1 MEPQVIYRRW
11 RPRTLSE
18 VVGQETITTT
28 LRNAVRTGR
37 VGHAY
42 LFSGPR
48 GTGKTS
54 TGRILARAVNCANP
68 VDGEP
73 CGACEAC
80 LSISRGETL
89 DIIEIDAASN
99 RSVDDIRMLRE
110 RVGYAAANLR
120 RKVYIIDEVHML
132 TEVAS
137 NALLKTLEEPPPHV
151 MFVLATTELHKVLP
165 TIASRCQCFAFKR
178 LAFGAIVAKLKRV
191 CETETIEA
199 ADETLALIARAAGGS
214 LRDAENLL
222 QQLIASHGVSLS
234 PTDVRE
240 ELGVVEDANVL
251 RLAQCIISRDL
262 SGGLRLLHQTV
273 DGGVD
278 ARHLGRQI
286 VEWLHD
292 MVLIKSGCREL
303 LDVGPEQ
310 LDAMQ
315 RLVGDIRIEDLARAM
330 KHFSAATTND
340 GSRQLLSLELALVDW
355 SVLSPVAAPATE
367 REREDARP
375 ARAPVRTA
383 PRSASSR
390 AGARGPATAAAGAEA
405 TRAARAASPAGGVA
419 DAVYHGE
426 VRSSEGGMV
435 EAAAGT
441 NAEAAGQP
449 AVAAAPPVQPP
460 ASPGGG
466 GGVAGEAASAPAAAE
481 PVDTSELGRVR
492 ARWKDYVDSLRGLGS
507 AGNLD
512 AFLRSACEP
521 AALEK
526 DVLVLRF
533 AHEFHRSKIEDPKYC
548 HIVEEQ
554 LQRFYGHPYRVS
566 CILGGQTDSAAQ
578 PVPPPARSLV
588 DVLKAEGGKVT
599 RQVPPP
605 VREGGDRA

>member
-11 RPRTLSE
+11 RPHTLSE

-54 TGRILARAVNCANP
+54 TGRILAKAVNCTNP

-80 LSISRGETL
+80 LSIGRGETL

-99 RSVDDIRMLRE
+99 RGVDDIRMLRE
-110 RVGYAAANLR
+110 RVGYAAASLR

-165 TIASRCQCFAFKR
+165 TIVSRCQCFSFRR

-191 CETETIEA
+191 CETEAIEA

-240 ELGVVEDANVL
+240 ELGVVEEANVL
-251 RLAQCIISRDL
+251 RLAQCIVSRDL
-262 SGGLRLLHQTV
+262 SGGLRLLHETV

-303 LDVGPEQ
+303 TEVGPEQ

-315 RLVGDIRIEDLARAM
+315 RLVEDVRIEDLARAM
-330 KHFSAATTND
+330 KHFSGATTND

-355 SVLSPVAAPATE
+355 SVLSPAVAPASD
-367 REREDARP
+367 REREEARP

-383 PRSASSR
+383 PRSTSSR
-390 AGARGPATAAAGAEA
+390 AGARGPTTAAAGAEA
-405 TRAARAASPAGGVA
+405 ARTAKAAGPAGGVA
-419 DAVYHGE
+419 EAVSHGE
-426 VRSSEGGMV
+426 ARKNEGGV
-435 EAAAGT
+435 VGAATGGGR
-441 NAEAAGQP
+441 EAAGQP
-449 AVAAAPPVQPP
+449 ATAAAP
-460 ASPGGG
+460 
-466 GGVAGEAASAPAAAE
+466 AGPTPAAAE
-481 PVDTSELGRVR
+481 GGGPVGERPVSPPVTELVETTELGRVR

-507 AGNLD
+507 TGNLD

-521 AALEK
+521 AALED

-554 LQRFYGHPYRVS
+554 LQRFYGRPYRVS
-566 CILGGQTDSAAQ
+566 CVLGGQADTAAQ
-578 PVPPPARSLV
+578 PVPLPSGGLV
-588 DVLKAEGGKVT
+588 DALKAVGGRVT
-599 RQVPPP
+599 RQGPPP